1 MLSENPIRAPENP
14 ELGALHVDLEQR
26 DRIFFV
32 EIIIQREQRHSQDSK
47 ALRLQRVVMQGRAGL
62 LAYWDIQIM
71 IAGMRIDGF
80 GFDLHVAKLDRP
92 ADVLQAVGQVWL
104 WLERNHPAIPAPARQ
119 PVDEAALVGANVA
132 DDVTWPD
139 VPPDNF
145 ELGFLMRNLAFN
157 ARIRNRILSVEN
169 QAWKLDTAQ
178 PFDLAQLDGLLAEAS
193 EGVLLANQGGSNS
206 GEAQRFDGGRSCR
219 TSP

>member
-1 MLSENPIRAPENP
+1 
-14 ELGALHVDLEQR
+14 
-26 DRIFFV
+26 
-32 EIIIQREQRHSQDSK
+32 
-47 ALRLQRVVMQGRAGL
+47 MQGRAGL

-145 ELGFLMRNLAFN
+145 ELGFLIAKSCLQRSNP
-157 ARIRNRILSVEN
+157 
-169 QAWKLDTAQ
+169 KPDTLGRK
-178 PFDLAQLDGLLAEAS
+178 PGLETRHGSTFRSCAVRRPS
-193 EGVLLANQGGSNS
+193 RRGV
-206 GEAQRFDGGRSCR
+206 GGRPACQSR
-219 TSP
+219 GEQFRRSAAV